1 MNGYYGR
8 SNATL
13 ARAHATLDRLANID
27 ADIAERA
34 RREALGLLPQYTPPP
49 PPEPTQEAEDAI
61 DGERPM
67 TLAQFEGV
75 MLELMVHLRGEINAV
90 RDEVQALK
98 RRRRRKGK
106 TTATTATEDR
116 SDDHAS
122 GI

>member
-1 MNGYYGR
+1 MNNYYGR
-8 SNATL
+8 SIDIL

-34 RREALGLLPQYTPPP
+34 RREALGLIPEYTPPP
-49 PPEPTQEAEDAI
+49 PPEPTPSEDEI

-67 TLAQFEGV
+67 TIALFECV
-75 MLELMVHLRGEINAV
+75 MLELLVHLRGEISAL
-90 RDEVQALK
+90 REEVHALR

-106 TTATTATEDR
+106 ATATTSTEDR